1 MGKIVFKN
9 KEGFS
14 LVEFLVAMV
23 ILTVGLLGL
32 LQAVN
37 LSINHNMQNEIRNI
51 AVTLAD
57 EMMSEQKKQGFE
69 SLEEGTLE
77 DEVERSVSKTRKKFN
92 VVTDVLMISKS
103 AESSK
108 QITVTVR
115 WDYKQ
120 RNYSHSISS
129 IVSDSKH

>member
-1 MGKIVFKN
+1 MFKG

-23 ILTVGLLGL
+23 ILTIGLLGL

-51 AVTLAD
+51 AVTIAD
-57 EMMSEQKKQGFE
+57 EMMLDQKKQGFE
-69 SLEEGTLE
+69 ALDDGTTE
-77 DEVERSVSKTRKKFN
+77 TTVERLVVKTKKIFD
-92 VVTDVLMISKS
+92 VETDVLQVSKV
-103 AESSK
+103 ADSSK
-108 QITVTVR
+108 QIKITVK

-120 RNYSHSISS
+120 NSYSHSISS
-129 IVSDSKH
+129 IVSNSRH